1 MENNYLIPANSK
13 KSQLILGF
21 FTPVDLVLFSVGA
34 VLSFLMLLLSKSITL
49 VTAVLMM
56 LPALIGTFLVM
67 PVPHY
72 HNILQLLIN
81 VYNFYMN
88 RRQYYWKGW
97 CIYEE
102 FSSNSNKQ

>member
-21 FTPVDLVLFSVGA
+21 FTPVDLALFSVGA

-81 VYNFYMN
+81 IFYYYTN
-88 RRQYYWKGW
+88 RKQYYWKGW

-102 FSSNSNKQ
+102 FGSDDKQ